1 MAVFK
6 LVIVQTTT
14 REVGIESSLDAVTL
28 KERIEQFTDQ
38 LVDENDADYEVFAN
52 WKETWSPKT
61 VTIED

>member
-14 REVGIESSLDAVTL
+14 REVAIESSLDAVTL

-38 LVDENDADYEVFAN
+38 LVDENDADYKVFAN